1 MNNLPLNINS
11 TMPAKTPVSASAN
24 DNSAQPAENKFN
36 NVLAR
41 QVNDT
46 DKQAQSNQSS
56 QSSKSADSNA
66 PKEESDNAAAIPTTD
81 TTTSSKADMLA
92 SMLTQ
97 QNPAAPAQP
106 TQQDTPVSMIQNPL
120 AVQLDPLIQTTQ
132 STQTPQSPPAPQ
144 APQRKSK
151 GENTAAL
158 ASPLNNGLK
167 GKAEP
172 ALEAMLAKA
181 ENPIK
186 INNKLVAAAKS
197 ADLKALSADAS
208 SPALRNNFASELA
221 SAAQQSGFSATTLAT
236 NAPANPAN
244 ITTAI
249 TQQPAWGD
257 EFSQKITWMATQQ
270 NQSAE
275 LHLNPPQLGPLDVS
289 IKMNGDQA
297 TATFTSP
304 HAAVREAIEQA
315 MPKLREMLAD
325 SGIMLGN
332 AMVSDQPARNN
343 TDHASGKS
351 QGKNPVTPTGAVTD
365 ASAVQETRVSHIRH
379 HNGMVDTFA

>member
-1 MNNLPLNINS
+1 MNNLPLNVNS
-11 TMPAKTPVSASAN
+11 TLPPKTPVNAAVN
-24 DNSAQPAENKFN
+24 DNAVHPAENNFN

-41 QVNDT
+41 QVNET
-46 DKQAQSNQSS
+46 NKQAQSAQSTEANS
-56 QSSKSADSNA
+56 
-66 PKEESDNAAAIPTTD
+66 PKEENDKTTAATAIAD
-81 TTTSSKADMLA
+81 TSTSPKADMLA
-92 SMLTQ
+92 TILTQ
-97 QNPAAPAQP
+97 QNPAAPAQQDNP
-106 TQQDTPVSMIQNPL
+106 APIIQLPLTAQQ
-120 AVQLDPLIQTTQ
+120 DPLIQTAQ
-132 STQTPQSPPAPQ
+132 STQTPQL
-144 APQRKSK
+144 KSK
-151 GENTAAL
+151 GGGTATT
-158 ASPLNNGLK
+158 ASPLTNGFK

-172 ALEAMLAKA
+172 ALETMLAKA
-181 ENPIK
+181 ENPVK
-186 INNKLVAAAKS
+186 INNRLVASAKS

-208 SPALRNNFASELA
+208 SSALRNNFAGELA
-221 SAAQQSGFSATTLAT
+221 SATQQSGFSASLAA
-236 NAPANPAN
+236 NAPSNPTSIA
-244 ITTAI
+244 TAI

-275 LHLNPPQLGPLDVS
+275 LHLNPPQLGPLDVT

-351 QGKNPVTPTGAVTD
+351 QGKNPAAPAGTVTD
-365 ASAVQETRVSHIRH
+365 VSAVQETRVSRIRQ
-379 HNGMVDTFA
+379 HNGIVDTFA

>member
-24 DNSAQPAENKFN
+24 DNAAHSAENKFN

-46 DKQAQSNQSS
+46 DKQAQSNQANKST
-56 QSSKSADSNA
+56 QSADSNA
-66 PKEESDNAAAIPTTD
+66 PKEESDNAAAIPTAD
-81 TTTSSKADMLA
+81 TTTSPKADMLA
-92 SMLTQ
+92 TILTQ

-106 TQQDTPVSMIQNPL
+106 TQQDIPVSMIQNPL
-120 AVQLDPLIQTTQ
+120 AVQQDPLIQATQ
-132 STQTPQSPPAPQ
+132 STQ
-144 APQRKSK
+144 APQRKPK
-151 GENTAAL
+151 GEDTAAL
-158 ASPLNNGLK
+158 ASSLNNGLK

-181 ENPIK
+181 ENPVK

-208 SPALRNNFASELA
+208 STALRNNFASELA
-221 SAAQQSGFSATTLAT
+221 SATQQSGLSATTLAT
-236 NAPANPAN
+236 NAPVNPTN
-244 ITTAI
+244 IATAI

-297 TATFTSP
+297 TASFTSP

-351 QGKNPVTPTGAVTD
+351 QGKNPAAPAGTITD

>member
-11 TMPAKTPVSASAN
+11 TMPAKAPVSTSAN
-24 DNSAQPAENKFN
+24 DDAALPAENKFT

-46 DKQAQSNQSS
+46 DKQAQSRQSS
-56 QSSKSADSNA
+56 QSADANP
-66 PKEESDNAAAIPTTD
+66 PKEEGDKAVVASASAD
-81 TTTSSKADMLA
+81 TTTSPKDDLLA
-92 SMLTQ
+92 TILTQ
-97 QNPAAPAQP
+97 QNPNTAV
-106 TQQDTPVSMIQNPL
+106 QQDNLTPIIQPPL
-120 AVQLDPLIQTTQ
+120 AAQQDPLLQTAVT
-132 STQTPQSPPAPQ
+132 TQTPQLKANSGNA
-144 APQRKSK
+144 
-151 GENTAAL
+151 AAL
-158 ASPLNNGLK
+158 ASPLNNGVK

-172 ALEAMLAKA
+172 VLEAMLAKA
-181 ENPIK
+181 ETPVK
-186 INNKLVAAAKS
+186 INNRLVAAAKS
-197 ADLKALSADAS
+197 ADLKALSADAN

-221 SAAQQSGFSATTLAT
+221 SATQPGGFSAITQAV
-236 NAPANPAN
+236 NAPANPTSIA
-244 ITTAI
+244 TPI
-249 TQQPAWGD
+249 TQQSTWGN
-257 EFSQKITWMATQQ
+257 EFSQKITWMVTQQ

-343 TDHASGKS
+343 TDHASAKS
-351 QGKNPVTPTGAVTD
+351 KGNNRTAQAETDTAV
-365 ASAVQETRVSHIRH
+365 SAVQETRVSRISR

>member
-1 MNNLPLNINS
+1 MNNLPLNING
-11 TMPAKTPVSASAN
+11 TMPSKMTVNATAN
-24 DNSAQPAENKFN
+24 NANAALPAENKFN

-41 QVNDT
+41 QVKDT
-46 DKQAQSNQSS
+46 DKQGQSAQTTQSAESNP
-56 QSSKSADSNA
+56 A
-66 PKEESDNAAAIPTTD
+66 KEESDNTVADTPPAD
-81 TTTSSKADMLA
+81 TTTSPKADMLA
-92 SMLTQ
+92 TILTQ
-97 QNPAAPAQP
+97 QNQTAPAQ
-106 TQQDTPVSMIQNPL
+106 QDNPIPIIQLPL
-120 AVQLDPLIQTTQ
+120 AAQQDPLIQTAQ
-132 STQTPQSPPAPQ
+132 STQTPQLKP
-144 APQRKSK
+144 K
-151 GENTAAL
+151 GGVAAAT

-167 GKAEP
+167 GKTEP
-172 ALEAMLAKA
+172 ELEAMLAKA
-181 ENPIK
+181 ENPVK
-186 INNKLVAAAKS
+186 MNNRLVASAKA
-197 ADLKALSADAS
+197 ADLKTLSADVK

-221 SAAQQSGFSATTLAT
+221 SVTQQSGFSASLAA
-236 NAPANPAN
+236 NAPANPTSIA
-244 ITTAI
+244 TAI

-351 QGKNPVTPTGAVTD
+351 KGNNPAAPVEAVSD